1 MKEVVQD
8 TLVPDQFAD
17 FLSIRLSDGLQK
29 QPGLLVD
36 TCSVLVVPILIG
48 VGSRVPPPPQLQ
60 VDHLPTVYIMNFI
73 AVAIVVL

>member
-36 TCSVLVVPILIG
+36 TCSVLIG
-48 VGSRVPPPPQLQ
+48 SAYTHRRRKQGAPPP
-60 VDHLPTVYIMNFI
+60 TSS
-73 AVAIVVL
+73 